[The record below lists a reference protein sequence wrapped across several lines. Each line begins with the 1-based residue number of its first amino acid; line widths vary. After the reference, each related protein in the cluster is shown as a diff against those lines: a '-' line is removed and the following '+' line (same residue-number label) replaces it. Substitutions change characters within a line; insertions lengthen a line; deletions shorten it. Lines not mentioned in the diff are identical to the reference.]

1 MSHLSSSRFS
11 VSVAMEKVGS
21 IHRQL
26 TTVALTSV
34 LVEFVLGV
42 IKIMACT
49 GFILFAIVDDC
60 GGVKTD
66 PRGYI
71 GAQ

>member
-1 MSHLSSSRFS
+1 MTLETNHD
-11 VSVAMEKVGS
+11 
-21 IHRQL
+21 
-26 TTVALTSV
+26 T
-34 LVEFVLGV
+34 VEFILGV
-42 IKIMACT
+42 IKILACI

-60 GGVKTD
+60 GGVKSD